1 MYRVI
6 SYQVADFIDIRNLK
20 LVIAGELLYNDAT
33 ELFYKS
39 GDAKYIYLFRYGAVS
54 FFNYRD
60 DEIKSFLDFLRAHC
74 RNWFSQGFSDEMRV
88 ETGSPENRI
97 GHNKI
102 EVKNSHHDV
111 LRMIMLNV
119 TQSVTLDYYANQT
132 ELLLE
137 ETNSHTQLL
146 AKKGTLHISGRNL
159 KKFIGKTLLIKNRIA
174 ENLYIF
180 DSPVETWENEELD
193 RLYNELKKNFDLNE
207 RFRDVSEG
215 LNIVRDN
222 LELFKDILQYR
233 NSVLLEWVVI
243 ILIAIEVI
251 HFLIAQFFNP

>member
-6 SYQVADFIDIRNLK
+6 SYQVADFIDTRNLRQ
-20 LVIAGELLYNDAT
+20 VIEGELLYSDAT
-33 ELFYKS
+33 ELFYKT
-39 GDAKYIYLFRYGAVS
+39 GELKYIYLFKYGAVS
-54 FFNYRD
+54 FFNYPD
-60 DEIKSFLDFLRAHC
+60 DEVKNFLDFLKSHC
-74 RNWFSQGFSDEMRV
+74 RNWFSQSFSDEMRV
-88 ETGSPENRI
+88 EIGTAENRI

-102 EVKNSHHDV
+102 EVKDGHHEV

-119 TQSVTLDYYANQT
+119 TQSVTLDYYSNQT

-137 ETNSHTQLL
+137 ETNYHTQLL
-146 AKKGTLHISGRNL
+146 EKKGKLHISGRKL
-159 KKFIGKTLLIKNRIA
+159 TRFIGKTLLIKNRIA

-222 LELFKDILQYR
+222 LDLFKDILQYR
-233 NSVLLEWVVI
+233 NSVLLEWIVI
-243 ILIAIEVI
+243 ILIAIEVV
-251 HFLIAQFFNP
+251 HFLIAQFFDG